1 MLGHDSLGGRRTP
14 DLTLPLAPAAERP
27 PTGPCSV
34 TLCAV
39 NSQPENAMSKQS
51 NYRIERDSMGEL
63 RVPTDAL
70 WGAQTQRAVENFP
83 ISGLRMPAE
92 FIAALGL
99 IKAAAAT
106 VNADL
111 GYLDKARRRAI
122 RASALRVA
130 DGELDSHFPIDVFQR
145 SEERRVGKE
154 CVSTCRSRLSPCH

>member
-1 MLGHDSLGGRRTP
+1 
-14 DLTLPLAPAAERP
+14 
-27 PTGPCSV
+27 
-34 TLCAV
+34 
-39 NSQPENAMSKQS
+39 
-51 NYRIERDSMGEL
+51 MGEL

-130 DGELDSHFPIDVFQR
+130 DGELDSHFPIDVFQTGSGR
-145 SEERRVGKE
+145 SAEHTSELQSLMRISYAVFCLNTK
-154 CVSTCRSRLSPCH
+154 SRLSSHTTTNTKFRDSN